1 MPDTGNNFDVT
12 LTDHAITDL
21 QGIPAEYQIQITRDL
36 KTLESNPF
44 PHATSIKRLRGFR
57 PPLYRLRSGNFR
69 ILYRIQERTVII
81 LRVIDRKMLDRILRR
96 SGKRIVD

>member
-1 MPDTGNNFDVT
+1 MPGNRNKFQVV

-21 QGIPAEYQIQITRDL
+21 KNLPAEYQDQINSEL

-44 PHATSIKRLRGFR
+44 PHASSRKRLRGFH

-69 ILYRIQERTVII
+69 ILYRIQEKTVIL
-81 LRVIDRKMLDRILRR
+81 LRVLDRKMLDRILRR
-96 SGKRIVD
+96 SGI

>member
-1 MPDTGNNFDVT
+1 MPDNKDKFQVA

-21 QGIPAEYQIQITRDL
+21 QGIPAEYQDQINSDL

-44 PHATSIKRLRGFR
+44 PHASSKKRLRGFR

-69 ILYRIQERTVII
+69 ILYRIQEKTVII
-81 LRVIDRKMLDRILRR
+81 LRVLDRKLLDRILRR
-96 SGKRIVD
+96 SGI